1 MMDLVESGLD
11 KTKDKEGRIL
21 LVRVTFTEV
30 KWCVNYRS
38 YDTFF
43 F

>member
-1 MMDLVESGLD
+1 MVDLVESGLD

-30 KWCVNYRS
+30 KWGVS
-38 YDTFF
+38 YG
-43 F
+43 